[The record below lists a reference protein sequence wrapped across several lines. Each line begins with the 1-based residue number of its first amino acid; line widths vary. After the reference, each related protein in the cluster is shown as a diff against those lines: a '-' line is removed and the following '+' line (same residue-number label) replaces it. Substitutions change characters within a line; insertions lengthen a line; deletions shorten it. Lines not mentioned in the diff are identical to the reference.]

1 MFTLNREIVKKIN
14 VSGLHCNGCAKRVE
28 NAFLSMKQVK
38 SCVAS
43 YENMN
48 VVLKLRKDLTE
59 EQIKEVINNLGFEV
73 VNIE

>member
-1 MFTLNREIVKKIN
+1 MFTFNREIVKKIN